1 MPLIVGIAMENESLI
16 ISGDA
21 NFLSI
26 DVNLFQGTWV
36 GDDEFS
42 DIFGFELGSPIL
54 IQNIES
60 RVDPMLPQ
68 P

>member
-1 MPLIVGIAMENESLI
+1 MPLIVGITMENESLI

-26 DVNLFQGTWV
+26 DVNRFQGAWV
-36 GDDEFS
+36 GDDELS

-54 IQNIES
+54 IPNIES